1 MAQQSNEF
9 FEAGS
14 SGLPSRHPGR
24 SPSVATVANDTP
36 WTWTSFDAN
45 SLSDAE
51 FYRFLAWYAG
61 YNNWYTGYQH
71 SIFAYNSWAWRE
83 ILEERERRAAEA
95 SVRRQAGEESLRSIS
110 DLLSQI
116 GDIGDS
122 GAEPGL
128 ASLNVPDSG
137 SVLDTGNPAVPD
149 TQLLQWQRLL
159 SSALGVA
166 VRFIG
171 STTLSA
177 TNHIVFTYILP
188 DGQVGRAV
196 MTENGWVLPDVPEGS
211 SGSAAQAPPS
221 PPAVS
226 TGETNVPAPTT
237 VTPTAPSEPE
247 PGPTSPADEPPASV
261 PDPPPYPSPTPVA
274 DPAPPPPPSR
284 PNDLIGGYIPPPP
297 RVYSPRPDVT
307 LPDVPREPRAGPITT
322 PEYGPIRSVRST
334 INVLG
339 HWGTGQGG
347 GLDGILQYPPDS
359 YGSSEVLERFGEK
372 LIESWHVTVAETL
385 LAGGDSSDPTLTK
398 EFSGSADPMAGSDPG
413 WWTTFNLTGILG
425 SVNWSLTPNWST
437 RTLHLHV
444 DDVKGLGSASRDARN
459 GESLPAGEGA
469 GSVLTFLSFP
479 HDMHGPYG
487 NVRSFHGLP
496 LSNMGLEFDI
506 VVPIDEQS
514 IEGMVNTGI
523 VPGDVEP
530 LE

>member
-1 MAQQSNEF
+1 MAQQSNEP
-9 FEAGS
+9 ES
-14 SGLPSRHPGR
+14 SGLPSRHQGP
-24 SPSVATVANDTP
+24 SPHRATVANDTP
-36 WTWTSFDAN
+36 WTWPSFDPY
-45 SLSDAE
+45 SLSDGE
-51 FYRFLAWYAG
+51 FYEFLAWYAG

-71 SIFAYNSWAWRE
+71 SIFAYNSWVWDG
-83 ILEERERRAAEA
+83 ILADRARRAAEA
-95 SVRRQAGEESLRSIS
+95 AARRQAGEESLRSIS
-110 DLLSQI
+110 DLLSQF
-116 GDIGDS
+116 GDIVDS

-137 SVLDTGNPAVPD
+137 SVLDTGNPGVPD

-159 SSALGVA
+159 SSALGVP

-188 DGQVGRAV
+188 DDQIGRAV

-211 SGSAAQAPPS
+211 SGSADQAPPS

-226 TGETNVPAPTT
+226 AGETNAPAPTT
-237 VTPTAPSEPE
+237 ASPPAPSEPE
-247 PGPTSPADEPPASV
+247 PEPTSPADEPPASV
-261 PDPPPYPSPTPVA
+261 PDPSPYPSPTPVS
-274 DPAPPPPPSR
+274 DPPPPPPPSPSR
-284 PNDLIGGYIPPPP
+284 PNDLIGGYIPNPP

-307 LPDVPREPRAGPITT
+307 LPDVPQEPHTGPMTT

-347 GLDGILQYPPDS
+347 GLDGILQYAPDS

-372 LIESWHVTVAETL
+372 LIDSWHVTVAETL

-413 WWTTFNLTGILG
+413 WWNTFNLTGILG

-437 RTLHLHV
+437 RTLHLHI

-459 GESLPAGEGA
+459 GASLPALEAA
-469 GSVLTFLSFP
+469 GSALTFLSFP

-487 NVRSFHGLP
+487 NVRSIHGLP

-506 VVPIDEQS
+506 VVPIDEKS
-514 IEGMVNTGI
+514 IEGMVTTGI
-523 VPGDVEP
+523 VSGDVAP